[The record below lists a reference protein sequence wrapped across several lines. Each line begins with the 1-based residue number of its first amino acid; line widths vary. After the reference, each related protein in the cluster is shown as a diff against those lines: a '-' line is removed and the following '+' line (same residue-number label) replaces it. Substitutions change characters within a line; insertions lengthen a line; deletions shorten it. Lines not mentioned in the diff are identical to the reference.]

1 MYYLPWL
8 FLLLWF
14 SDFKEDTAVVRLV
27 RMRALAYVGMVSLM
41 ALIPGSMSR
50 ADVSASKLSEEA
62 TVFLCGIKNL
72 LEDVRDGSSKHF
84 AERTEKAYGDVTT
97 YREQVDKEVY
107 ALKRLLE
114 EAEAKKKFKE
124 EDVRTLKNAAEEIK
138 RSNDREY
145 ERATKLMHNFR
156 EQREKAMEATRRA
169 LEKLQEKAMGKS
181 SQGASVTLVDVCNG
195 RKHPI
200 ATGTALKAALERW
213 RDVKEKGITNCTVK
227 SEWEG
232 HVDEAV
238 TRMIQLFESLA
249 GVEKAAPNSLSHLAL
264 ASAFRRGAT
273 NLDSLEKIVQDAK
286 RAVQPGAVVSLLDR
300 ANLSLSKE
308 NTEGNSYVPWHEW
321 LFNDTRTIVEAT
333 VAIVCLF
340 ICLKRNGV
348 TKLAIEQEKHKW
360 SYERNKLEIDVVCW
374 RERLYNLE
382 NNLKYFKA
390 REDYLKAKA
399 AYLDKVAEE
408 LKRRADENNEPS
420 DELKK
425 DLAGDRKKRADE
437 LKKRLNELK
446 ERADELKKQSEETS
460 EVMRLEQDMEKDVQF
475 WRYWKGG
482 MRNLANEL
490 QKQTEEK
497 NDLRRWAEKQ
507 ETWADG
513 QEKDVEKWTDEL
525 MKDPEE
531 ENAEHEN
538 THLVYDTV
546 SVRLECPHCPK
557 TYASFG
563 CLKRHML
570 GKHPSEAESDANIAV
585 DNVRLEC
592 PHGCGKTYSSV
603 GCLKRHML
611 EMHQ

>member
-1 MYYLPWL
+1 
-8 FLLLWF
+8 
-14 SDFKEDTAVVRLV
+14 
-27 RMRALAYVGMVSLM
+27 MRALAYVGMVSLM

-62 TVFLCGIKNL
+62 TVFLCGIKNS

-181 SQGASVTLVDVCNG
+181 SQGASLTLVDVCKG

-232 HVDEAV
+232 HVDESV

-249 GVEKAAPNSLSHLAL
+249 DVEKAAPNSLSHLAL
-264 ASAFRRGAT
+264 VSAFRRGAT
-273 NLDSLEKIVQDAK
+273 NLDILEKIVQDAK

-321 LFNDTRTIVEAT
+321 LFDDTRTIVEAT

-340 ICLKRNGV
+340 ICLKRNEV
-348 TKLAIEQEKHKW
+348 TKLAVEQEEGQE
-360 SYERNKLEIDVVCW
+360 ERSCEINEWKRWIFYW
-374 RERLYNLE
+374 RKRLCDT
-382 NNLKYFKA
+382 
-390 REDYLKAKA
+390 EDYLEYWMAKA
-399 AYLDKVAEE
+399 HYLEKMIDEWKTWAN
-408 LKRRADENNEPS
+408 ENNEPS
-420 DELKK
+420 EELKK
-425 DLAGDRKKRADE
+425 DLEDLEGDRKKRAGEVEWRLEVLKSLADGANEWKDWADDVGKWADEAKELKDWVNDLENDVKYWNSRECDVKKVADELKNRLDE
-437 LKKRLNELK
+437 LKKRL
-446 ERADELKKQSEETS
+446 
-460 EVMRLEQDMEKDVQF
+460 
-475 WRYWKGG
+475 
-482 MRNLANEL
+482 
-490 QKQTEEK
+490 QK
-497 NDLRRWAEKQ
+497 L
-507 ETWADG
+507 
-513 QEKDVEKWTDEL
+513 
-525 MKDPEE
+525 
-531 ENAEHEN
+531 NA
-538 THLVYDTV
+538 
-546 SVRLECPHCPK
+546 
-557 TYASFG
+557 
-563 CLKRHML
+563 
-570 GKHPSEAESDANIAV
+570 
-585 DNVRLEC
+585 
-592 PHGCGKTYSSV
+592 
-603 GCLKRHML
+603 
-611 EMHQ
+611 